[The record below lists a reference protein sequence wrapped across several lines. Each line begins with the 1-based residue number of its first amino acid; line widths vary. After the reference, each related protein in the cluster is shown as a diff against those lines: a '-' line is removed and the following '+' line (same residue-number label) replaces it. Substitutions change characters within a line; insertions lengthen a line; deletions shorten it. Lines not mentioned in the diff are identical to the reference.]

1 MLTSSREPSDRRS
14 LIRYG
19 LICVAIMVIAL
30 WTLYQVRST
39 LLLIYV
45 CVLFAT
51 GLSPLVRLIER
62 RWPVGKRRLPR
73 PVAILVIYA
82 TVIGVITA
90 VGYAVVPPM
99 VRQSQ
104 QFWKDLPDRIDQLQR
119 RLVSWGLISPDTSYK
134 DLLQQ
139 TPGGSDA
146 VTVVLNTL
154 WGFVGG
160 LFGLITILLLTFY
173 LLVESQSIF
182 NFFVRLFPRERREK
196 VSEVSVLV
204 TNKVSAWLGGQLFL
218 GFIIGATTA
227 IGLGLM
233 GVPYFFVLALIA
245 GVGEMIPIVGP
256 LLSAIPAIAV
266 AFTVSPSLAL
276 GVTVFFFVQQQL
288 ENAVLVPKLMGQTVG
303 LSAVTVILSLLIG
316 GELLGLVGAL
326 LAVPTAAIIQVLFEE
341 LYLAEKDL
349 VAEKVA
355 VPEKEAV

>member
-1 MLTSSREPSDRRS
+1 MTMSTSSPEPSELRS

-19 LICVAIMVIAL
+19 LICFAITIIAL
-30 WTLYQVRST
+30 WALYEVRSM
-39 LLLIYV
+39 LLVIYV
-45 CVLFAT
+45 CALFAT

-73 PVAILVIYA
+73 PAAILVIYA
-82 TVIGVITA
+82 TVLGTIAGI
-90 VGYAVVPPM
+90 GYAVIPPM

-104 QFWKDLPDRIDQLQR
+104 QFWKELPDRVDQFQR
-119 RLVSWGLISPDTSYK
+119 RLVSWGVISPDTSYK

-139 TPGGSDA
+139 APGGSDA
-146 VTVVLNTL
+146 FTMVLSTV

-173 LLVESQSIF
+173 LLVESQSLF
-182 NFFVRLFPRERREK
+182 NFFVRLFPRQRRPK
-196 VSEVSVLV
+196 VSSVSALV

-245 GVGEMIPIVGP
+245 GVGEMIPIIGP
-256 LLSAIPAIAV
+256 LLSALPAIAV
-266 AFTVSPSLAL
+266 AFTVSPGLAL
-276 GVTVFFFVQQQL
+276 GVAVFFFVQQQL

-316 GELLGLVGAL
+316 GELLGFVGAL
-326 LAVPTAAIIQVLFEE
+326 LAVPTAAIVQVLFEE
-341 LYLAEKDL
+341 LYLAEKDP
-349 VAEKVA
+349 A
-355 VPEKEAV
+355 